1 MIMQMV
7 SVMQVIIIDKYAS
20 HKTIVIASCTY
31 RLYKWETKVLALAAL
46 VLQGWLFSA
55 GCTSCPNQG
64 TFFATIIMAHLLVCS
79 CHGRLA
85 GGVHI
90 DQLLA
95 FHAPLSNPINAG
107 FPLFFSLAKTQHK
120 VDAKWFLLHNMA
132 WSKLRICNKFNPT
145 ALVHSNPR

>member
-7 SVMQVIIIDKYAS
+7 SVMQVIIIDKYAG

-79 CHGRLA
+79 IAHLPRVWSVLQLSWTPSWRCAHRSTPSLSCPTLQSNKCRIPTFFFPCQNSAQSWCQMVLASQHGL
-85 GGVHI
+85 I
-90 DQLLA
+90 EIKDLQ
-95 FHAPLSNPINAG
+95 
-107 FPLFFSLAKTQHK
+107 
-120 VDAKWFLLHNMA
+120 
-132 WSKLRICNKFNPT
+132 
-145 ALVHSNPR
+145 